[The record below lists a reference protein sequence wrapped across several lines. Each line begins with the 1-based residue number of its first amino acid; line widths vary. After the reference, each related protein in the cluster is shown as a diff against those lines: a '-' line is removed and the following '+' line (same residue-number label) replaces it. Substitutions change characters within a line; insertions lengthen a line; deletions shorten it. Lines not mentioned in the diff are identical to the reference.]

1 MEKETTKSANAPYY
15 VLHIAWNHAF
25 SRRSRAVT
33 AKKST
38 KKRDALNVG
47 LRKAELDSTLRVQH
61 RATLALT
68 FRLLGYPYQGSG
80 NEGDYEN
87 LSFSLLFD
95 FCLNEILTIL
105 IL

>member
-1 MEKETTKSANAPYY
+1 MKGVEKETTKSANAPYY

-68 FRLLGYPYQGSG
+68 FRLLGYPYQGSV
-80 NEGDYEN
+80 ERRPATKEIMRTYP
-87 LSFSLLFD
+87 SVFSLISVLM
-95 FCLNEILTIL
+95 
-105 IL
+105 